1 MKLKNKRAAIILL
14 LFFVHHRIF
23 PCSVVGYVGSEGCK
37 QFVLKGLSRL
47 EYRGYD
53 SSGFCSLDPMTHDL
67 ICCKAVGKLEMLKK
81 KLLSEESFDGHVGI
95 GHTRWATHGG
105 VTNSNAHPH
114 IDCHNTVAVVHNG
127 IIENYNELKTQL
139 IYDGHTFA
147 SETDTEVI
155 AHLLRKYL
163 DQQNEAD
170 VHSNVKN
177 VAMKLAANLEG
188 SYGLLCMMKDYP
200 DMLLVMRRR
209 SPLSVGLG
217 KDEMFIASDVIAYAD
232 KTKNVLFLPDKS
244 FAIVTKS
251 EVTLYDFQGNELGQH
266 IKVVDLDPTAY
277 EKMDHEHFMLKEIYE
292 QPRVIRAS
300 IKHYQELGNDIF
312 KQFGLTQKDIKDL
325 GSIHMVGCGTSW
337 HAGLIGKFFFEYIA
351 KIPAYVHL
359 ASEFLYM
366 PLFPKDNT
374 VFIAISQSGETA
386 DTLEAVRLI
395 KRHDMPVVTITNV
408 ATSSMVRE
416 TDGFLE
422 TKAGPEIAV
431 ASTKAFTTQLTALYW
446 LAHMIAKERGLLNEN
461 DLERAAAQLHHA
473 ASVLEQAIDKYK
485 VDMINI
491 HGKKYAQAPH
501 MMFLGRHIM
510 YPLALESAL
519 KLKEIS
525 YIPSHGGPAGEL
537 KHGTLALV
545 DFSIPVVLFSHLDPL
560 LYKKVVANAQE
571 VKARKGQLIVCAFEG
586 QTELCNLAD
595 VAFVL
600 PRVETLLAP
609 LATVGLMQFF
619 AYQIAKTLGHDIDK
633 PRNLAKAVTVE

>member
-1 MKLKNKRAAIILL
+1 MKLKNNRAAIILL
-14 LFFVHHRIF
+14 LFFVYHGIF
-23 PCSVVGYVGSEGCK
+23 SCSVVGYVGFRLCK
-37 QFVLKGLSRL
+37 EFILKGLSRL

-53 SSGFCSLDPMTHDL
+53 SAGFCSLDPITHDL
-67 ICCKAVGKLEMLKK
+67 VCSKSVGKLETLKK
-81 KLLSEESFDGHVGI
+81 KLLSEEDFDGHIGI

-105 VTNSNAHPH
+105 VTNANAHPH
-114 IDCHNTVAVVHNG
+114 SDCHNTVAVVHNG
-127 IIENYNELKTQL
+127 IIENYNELKTRL
-139 IYDGHTFA
+139 INDGHTFT

-155 AHLLRKYL
+155 AHLLRIHL

-170 VHSNVKN
+170 VHSNLKN
-177 VAMKLAANLEG
+177 SAIELAANLEG
-188 SYGLLCMMKDYP
+188 SYGLICMVKDYP
-200 DMLLVMRRR
+200 DMLLVMRCR

-217 KDEMFIASDVIAYAD
+217 KGETFIASDVIAYAD
-232 KTKNVLFLPDKS
+232 KTKDVLFLPDES

-251 EVTLYDFQGNELGQH
+251 KVTLYDFQGNELEQH
-266 IKVVDLDPTAY
+266 IRVVDLDPMTY

-292 QPRVIRAS
+292 QPCVIRAS

-312 KQFGLTQKDIKDL
+312 KQFGLTQKDIQDL
-325 GSIHMVGCGTSW
+325 ESIHMVGCGTSW
-337 HAGLIGKFFFEYIA
+337 HAGLIGKFFFEYVA

-366 PLFPKDNT
+366 PLFSKNNT

-395 KRHDMPVVTITNV
+395 KRHGMPVSTITNV
-408 ATSSMVRE
+408 VTSNMVRE
-416 TDGFLE
+416 TDGLLE

-446 LAHMIAKERGLLNEN
+446 LAHMIAKEKGLLSEK
-461 DLERAAAQLHHA
+461 DLEKAAEQLHHA

-485 VDMINI
+485 VDMIDI
-491 HGKKYAQAPH
+491 HGKKYAKAPH
-501 MMFLGRHIM
+501 MLFLGRHVM

-519 KLKEIS
+519 KLKEIT

-560 LYKKVVANAQE
+560 LYKKVLANAQE
-571 VKARKGQLIVCAFEG
+571 IKARKGQLIVCAFEG

-600 PRVETLLAP
+600 PRVEPLLAP

-619 AYQIAKTLGHDIDK
+619 AYQVAKALGHDIDK